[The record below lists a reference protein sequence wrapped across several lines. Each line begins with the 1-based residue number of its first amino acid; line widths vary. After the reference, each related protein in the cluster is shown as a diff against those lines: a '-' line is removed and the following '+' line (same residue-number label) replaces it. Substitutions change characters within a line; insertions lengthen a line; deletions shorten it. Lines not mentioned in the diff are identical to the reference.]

1 MVAKL
6 CSKQVRRGAPFGAVL
21 LALALSACATTQ
33 GPDSAARK
41 AGLPAASTSMTL
53 GAKVT
58 APDGFLNLCMRSPT
72 DCAVEDSFPERVR
85 VIAEARDLSRQRWR
99 ALFSPRFAV
108 LAGESP
114 AAATPVVFAELAD
127 TRPASIGLAS
137 FGLKAV
143 DTAPLIAPAEP
154 LAPAMPAPE
163 PAAEAGPAMA
173 LDPGVWS
180 VLKAVNREIN
190 RKIHKASDK
199 DAFGVED
206 WWAAPL
212 SQGLKPKG
220 DCEDYV
226 LEKRRALIARGVPAA
241 SLSIALVRT
250 SWGEPHA
257 VLLASTDHGDYVL
270 DNLSAEVKPWRE
282 VDYAWTARQ
291 SPTDLLTW
299 VSLETAI

>member
-1 MVAKL
+1 
-6 CSKQVRRGAPFGAVL
+6 
-21 LALALSACATTQ
+21 
-33 GPDSAARK
+33 
-41 AGLPAASTSMTL
+41 MT
-53 GAKVT
+53 
-58 APDGFLNLCMRSPT
+58 
-72 DCAVEDSFPERVR
+72 
-85 VIAEARDLSRQRWR
+85 
-99 ALFSPRFAV
+99 
-108 LAGESP
+108 
-114 AAATPVVFAELAD
+114 FAELAD
-127 TRPASIGLAS
+127 ARPASIGLAS
-137 FGLKAV
+137 SSPGPVEA
-143 DTAPLIAPAEP
+143 APVIAPAGP
-154 LAPAMPAPE
+154 LVLAMPAPE
-163 PAAEAGPAMA
+163 QAEAGSAMA

-180 VLKAVNREIN
+180 VLKTVNREIN
-190 RKIHKASDK
+190 HKIRKASDK

-212 SQGLKPKG
+212 SQGLKPRG

-282 VDYAWTARQ
+282 VDYVWTARQ